1 MYLTI
6 GAFFE
11 TIYPLNKGVFVPVK
25 SMKQLRRNVFL
36 FLAGLLVLS
45 VIFSNIQPQDRPE
58 EIGLRSLVSKIEEGQ
73 VEKIEIEENVLKVTV
88 NDETLYTVR
97 KESSASLSDLLSNY
111 GLTPEQL
118 ASFETYVVQ
127 QSPFARLMQAIL
139 PSLIFLI
146 GFAVVFLIIARQMQ
160 GANSRALSFG
170 QSKAKQADNK
180 KNKVTFK
187 DVAGAEEAK
196 EELQEVVD
204 FLKHPKKYADIGAK
218 IPRGILMVGSPGTGK
233 TLLARAVA
241 GEAGVPFFFMSGSDF
256 MEMFVGVGASRVRD
270 LFNNAKKSS
279 PCIIFVD
286 EIDAV
291 GRKRGSGVGGG
302 HDEREQT
309 LNQILVEMDGFDPTA
324 GVIVMAATNRPD
336 ILDPALLRPGR
347 FDRRVT
353 LDLPSRDDRE
363 KILEV
368 HAKNKPLAENVNLRR
383 IAERTIGF
391 SGADLMNIMNEGAI
405 LAARKNKKKISQ
417 KHLLEAIE
425 KVMIGPARKKSHN
438 TEEERRLTAYHE
450 LGHAMV
456 GHMLPYADEI
466 HKVSI
471 ISRGMAGGY
480 TMSLP
485 EDDRRMKFRREYLDQ
500 MAMILGGYAAESE
513 IYGDITPGASNDL
526 QKATGLAKRMVTRFG
541 MSEALGPRVYGE
553 AEDMI
558 FLGKE
563 IHENRDYSEK
573 TAESIDEA
581 VLELLNNALKRARDI
596 VKANRKKMDEIVE
609 ILLKRETIEKEEWE
623 KILGKGEK
631 APKFKPL

>member
-1 MYLTI
+1 M
-6 GAFFE
+6 
-11 TIYPLNKGVFVPVK
+11 N
-25 SMKQLRRNVFL
+25 QLRRNLFL
-36 FLAGLLVLS
+36 FLAGLLVIS
-45 VIFSNIQPQDRPE
+45 IIFANVQPQAKPE
-58 EIGLRSLVSKIEEGQ
+58 EIGLRTL
-73 VEKIEIEENVLKVTV
+73 VEKIENGEVQKIEIEDNSLKVFGQDDV
-88 NDETLYTVR
+88 IFSVR
-97 KESSASLSDLLSNY
+97 KESGSSLSETLSNF
-111 GLTPEQL
+111 GLSPEQL
-118 ASFETYVVQ
+118 NSFETLVVQ
-127 QSPFARLMQAIL
+127 PNQWTRLLQAML

-146 GFAVVFLIIARQMQ
+146 GFAVVFIIVARQMQ
-160 GANSRALSFG
+160 GANSKAMSFG
-170 QSKAKQADNK
+170 QSKAKQVDNK
-180 KNKVTFK
+180 NNRVTFK

-204 FLKHPKKYADIGAK
+204 FLKHPKKYADIGAR

-270 LFNNAKKSS
+270 LFNNAKKAS

-291 GRKRGSGVGGG
+291 GRRRGSGVGGG

-309 LNQILVEMDGFDPTA
+309 LNQILVEMDGFDPTV

-353 LDLPSRDDRE
+353 LDLPTREDRE

-405 LAARKNKKKISQ
+405 LAARKNNKKISQ
-417 KHLLEAIE
+417 QHLLEAIE

-438 TEEERRLTAYHE
+438 TDEERKLTAYHE
-450 LGHAMV
+450 VGHAIV
-456 GHMLPYADEI
+456 GHLLPYGDDI

-500 MAMILGGYAAESE
+500 ISMILGGYAAESV

-526 QKATGLAKRMVTRFG
+526 QKATGMAKRMVTRFG
-541 MSEALGPRVYGE
+541 MSEVLGPRTYGE

-573 TAESIDEA
+573 TAEQIDGA
-581 VLELLNNALKRARDI
+581 VLELLNNALKIAKEI
-596 VKANRKKMDEIVE
+596 IKNNRKKMDEIVE
-609 ILLKRETIEKEEWE
+609 VLLKKETIEKEEWE
-623 KILGKGEK
+623 KIVGVPKK
-631 APKFKPL
+631 MPKFQPL

>member
-1 MYLTI
+1 
-6 GAFFE
+6 
-11 TIYPLNKGVFVPVK
+11 
-25 SMKQLRRNVFL
+25 MKQLRRNILL
-36 FLAGLLVLS
+36 FLGGLLVISL
-45 VIFSNIQPQDRPE
+45 IFSNIQPQQKPE
-58 EIGLRSLVSKIEEGQ
+58 EIGIRGLVEMIEAGE
-73 VEKIEIEENVLKVTV
+73 VEKIEIEENNLKVTGV
-88 NDETLYTVR
+88 DESLFSVR
-97 KESSASLSDLLSNY
+97 KEAGASLSEVLSNY
-111 GLTPEQL
+111 GLSSEQIS
-118 ASFETYVVQ
+118 SFETFVVQ
-127 QSPFARLMQAIL
+127 QSPWMRLLQTIL

-160 GANSRALSFG
+160 GANSKAMSFG

-196 EELQEVVD
+196 EELNEVVD

-241 GEAGVPFFFMSGSDF
+241 GEAGVPFFFISGSDF

-270 LFNNAKKSS
+270 LFNNAKKAS

-291 GRKRGSGVGGG
+291 GRRRGSGVGGG

-324 GVIVMAATNRPD
+324 GVIVIAATNRPD

-353 LDLPSRDDRE
+353 LDLPTRDDRE

-417 KHLLEAIE
+417 NNLLEAIE

-438 TEEERRLTAYHE
+438 TEEERTLTAYHE
-450 LGHAMV
+450 VGHAIV
-456 GHMLPYADEI
+456 GHMMPYADEI

-485 EDDRRMKFRREYLDQ
+485 EDDRRMKFRKEYLDQ

-541 MSEALGPRVYGE
+541 MSDVLGPRTYGE

-573 TAESIDEA
+573 TAENIDNA
-581 VLELLNNALKRARDI
+581 VLELLSDALKRAREI
-596 VKANRKKMDEIVE
+596 IKKNRKEMDKIVD
-609 ILLKRETIEKEEWE
+609 ILLKKEVIEKEEWE
-623 KILGKGEK
+623 KILGGVKK